1 MHYSN
6 LFNKVY
12 YDNQQVFNKKL
23 NWYFDIKNIL
33 YRNDSNRIIT
43 KNTNQIVKE
52 YSSLKDLKF
61 KKEKKSFSHVSYT
74 HITLQTT
81 LSECISRWSPDH

>member
-43 KNTNQIVKE
+43 KNTNQIVKNIHH
-52 YSSLKDLKF
+52 LK
-61 KKEKKSFSHVSYT
+61 
-74 HITLQTT
+74 I
-81 LSECISRWSPDH
+81 